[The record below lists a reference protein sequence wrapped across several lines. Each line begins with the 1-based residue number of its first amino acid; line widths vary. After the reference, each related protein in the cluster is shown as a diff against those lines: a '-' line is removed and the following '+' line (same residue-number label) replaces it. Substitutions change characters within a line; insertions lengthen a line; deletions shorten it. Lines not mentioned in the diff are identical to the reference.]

1 MFSYYFTENFCVLF
15 LQESLGSRHPAL
27 TILRRLSAQ
36 VDHLARKPK
45 DGERSLREILSILH
59 ENDISPFEVTQSGLV
74 PALLAYL
81 TKTTSTADPPIQD
94 EIPRETRLRTFLHVF
109 LGCPKSIDSETETV
123 PDLEI
128 AGKFQLFVQ
137 KLNACVNHLEQFPI
151 KMYDMT
157 TGSSGVKSAGST
169 LRFFKTHHLKC
180 SLQRHPDCTSLKS
193 WKGGLVKI
201 DPLALVQA
209 IGNILNNCDGSG
221 TRNRILGYPE
231 SAKNVGLMAS

>member
-1 MFSYYFTENFCVLF
+1 M
-15 LQESLGSRHPAL
+15 
-27 TILRRLSAQ
+27 
-36 VDHLARKPK
+36 
-45 DGERSLREILSILH
+45 
-59 ENDISPFEVTQSGLV
+59 
-74 PALLAYL
+74 
-81 TKTTSTADPPIQD
+81 DP
-94 EIPRETRLRTFLHVF
+94 T
-109 LGCPKSIDSETETV
+109 

-201 DPLALVQA
+201 DPLATLKVTEA
-209 IGNILNNCDGSG
+209 IFLPSVEFPISFPSKRTVTCPSTLQLPNSSFALPSPQKDVEIFDEDHC
-221 TRNRILGYPE
+221 
-231 SAKNVGLMAS
+231 

>member
-1 MFSYYFTENFCVLF
+1 MAYNQLFFHTEM
-15 LQESLGSRHPAL
+15 
-27 TILRRLSAQ
+27 
-36 VDHLARKPK
+36 
-45 DGERSLREILSILH
+45 
-59 ENDISPFEVTQSGLV
+59 
-74 PALLAYL
+74 
-81 TKTTSTADPPIQD
+81 DP
-94 EIPRETRLRTFLHVF
+94 T
-109 LGCPKSIDSETETV
+109 

-209 IGNILNNCDGSG
+209 IGENDFLYFFGKRLIS
-221 TRNRILGYPE
+221 I
-231 SAKNVGLMAS
+231 